1 MSIKKTRQGLTEDL
15 EEIKSSGLWK
25 TERYIN
31 SDQNNIITLNDGR
44 KVLNMCANNYLG
56 LANNTRII
64 DAAKKGLDQWGF
76 GLA

>member
-64 DAAKKGLDQWGF
+64 EVITTKHPLN
-76 GLA
+76 

>member
-1 MSIKKTRQGLTEDL
+1 MSIKKTREGLALDL
-15 EEIKSSGLWK
+15 KEIKSSGLWK

-56 LANNTRII
+56 
-64 DAAKKGLDQWGF
+64 
-76 GLA
+76 